1 MFKICGEVEPPHEGE
16 CLRYMVSR
24 NRQMRGV
31 FSMFDEPESP
41 NEGAHLRYMVKIA
54 KRVGVLKIWD
64 EPLPLSPNEGHVQ
77 DM

>member
-16 CLRYMVSR
+16 RVRYMVSR

-41 NEGAHLRYMVKIA
+41 NEGAH
-54 KRVGVLKIWD
+54 
-64 EPLPLSPNEGHVQ
+64 
-77 DM
+77 